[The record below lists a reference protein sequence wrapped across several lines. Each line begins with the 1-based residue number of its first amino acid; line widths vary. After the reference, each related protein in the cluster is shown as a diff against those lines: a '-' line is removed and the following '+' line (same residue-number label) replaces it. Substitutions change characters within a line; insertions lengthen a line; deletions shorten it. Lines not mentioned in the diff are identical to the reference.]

1 MTAGLL
7 GGLLTGLLV
16 LLDLVGAGCLTGSI
30 SPSYKYTVYAM
41 SGQGKLNKRRR
52 NTSNKMRQ
60 ESFKRSVHE
69 LVIFLLSF
77 DSLSPL
83 VISMKISVISS

>member
-41 SGQGKLNKRRR
+41 SGQGKLNKR
-52 NTSNKMRQ
+52 NTFKKMRQ
-60 ESFKRSVHE
+60 KSFKRSVHE

-77 DSLSPL
+77 DLLSPL

>member
-41 SGQGKLNKRRR
+41 SGQGKLNKRK
-52 NTSNKMRQ
+52 TSKKNETEK
-60 ESFKRSVHE
+60 F
-69 LVIFLLSF
+69 
-77 DSLSPL
+77 
-83 VISMKISVISS
+83 